1 MILKKPYAFL
11 IKRFRIIHLVLSFLV
26 GFILYRSILIIKFF
40 IDYIKNNYKSS
51 VLIGLENVYTSS
63 LVFIGIIL
71 ILALTISI
79 YYLLRHKNKPT
90 KLYLFMILYY
100 TFLLICLF
108 YIRGVLSG
116 LSEEL
121 LSAKFSRGI
130 RDFSIVITSLQVI
143 FLIFSLIRAI
153 GFDIKKFNFRS
164 DLREMNYDFADSE
177 EIEVNINLNSY
188 KYKRKVRRSLREFV
202 YYLKENKLFVTICLG
217 ILAVI
222 LIIILIKNRNI
233 NYDQRYGM
241 NKTFTY
247 NSMQLIIE
255 DAMVSNLDYNGN
267 VIKEGY
273 YYVVL
278 KVNLKNNSGITKKID
293 FNQFNLAIGSNL
305 VKPNL
310 SKSSYFIDF
319 APENV
324 ISEFSHK
331 TDRTFAL
338 VYEVPTKDKNKGS
351 KLDIYNGTVNNK
363 KGYTTKHIYVNIR
376 TKKIRDLKLNGNY
389 SLGQKLIFDD
399 TYLGKTNLK
408 VQSYEINKTYFYTFE
423 KCFKEECNVY
433 DDVIVAPY
441 TSTRHG
447 NYILTL
453 HINYNPDE
461 NQIYSKS
468 NTLPR
473 KFANDFMTVQYRV
486 DDKVYSD
493 ALNVT
498 PDYQKDFIAFEVNKK
513 VVDASVIQ
521 AIVTIRNQKYIIN
534 LKS

>member
-26 GFILYRSILIIKFF
+26 GFILYRSILIVKFF

-71 ILALTISI
+71 ILALAISI

-121 LSAKFSRGI
+121 LSARLSRGI

-247 NSMQLIIE
+247 NGMQLIIE

-278 KVNLKNNSGITKKID
+278 
-293 FNQFNLAIGSNL
+293 
-305 VKPNL
+305 
-310 SKSSYFIDF
+310 
-319 APENV
+319 
-324 ISEFSHK
+324 
-331 TDRTFAL
+331 
-338 VYEVPTKDKNKGS
+338 
-351 KLDIYNGTVNNK
+351 
-363 KGYTTKHIYVNIR
+363 
-376 TKKIRDLKLNGNY
+376 
-389 SLGQKLIFDD
+389 
-399 TYLGKTNLK
+399 
-408 VQSYEINKTYFYTFE
+408 
-423 KCFKEECNVY
+423 
-433 DDVIVAPY
+433 
-441 TSTRHG
+441 
-447 NYILTL
+447 
-453 HINYNPDE
+453 
-461 NQIYSKS
+461 
-468 NTLPR
+468 
-473 KFANDFMTVQYRV
+473 
-486 DDKVYSD
+486 
-493 ALNVT
+493 
-498 PDYQKDFIAFEVNKK
+498 
-513 VVDASVIQ
+513 
-521 AIVTIRNQKYIIN
+521 
-534 LKS
+534 